1 MSSTNQYIS
10 LLHGLRSKAS
20 LQRIFITAFTCLS
33 AIACSPETTP
43 PTSSDSTPQTS
54 SEPTA
59 ETSSGPKIV
68 TTFLPVHLFTKA
80 VVGDTGQVD
89 ILISPGK
96 EVHDYQA
103 TPENAKLLAQ
113 ADVLVENGLGMEEFL
128 SGLVANAG
136 NSKLQ
141 QIDASEGIEAMEG
154 EDGHDEHGHDEH
166 GHDEHKHDEDKHDED
181 KHDEDKHDE
190 HGHGHHHPEGNPHVW
205 LDPVLAQQQVAN
217 IRDRLIEIDPDNA
230 DSYRSNA
237 QAYIEQ
243 LQQLDNEFKEKLAP
257 VQGCNFITFHDAFPY
272 LAQRYG
278 LEQEAIVE
286 IPEESITPQDIQRI
300 QQITK
305 EHSVKALLT
314 EPGIK
319 DKRVEQISSDLN
331 LSLEEINP
339 LEAGETNPQY
349 YFQVMRGNLEAL
361 SRACQ

>member
-1 MSSTNQYIS
+1 MNQYLS
-10 LLHGLRSKAS
+10 LLHGLPSKAS
-20 LQRIFITAFTCLS
+20 LERVFITALTVLS

-43 PTSSDSTPQTS
+43 PTSSDPTPDTS
-54 SEPTA
+54 SDTTSQ
-59 ETSSGPKIV
+59 TSSGPKIV

-89 ILISPGK
+89 ILISPGN

-103 TPENAKLLAQ
+103 TPEDAKLLAQ
-113 ADVLVENGLGMEEFL
+113 ADVVVENGLGMEEFL
-128 SGLVANAG
+128 SDLVANAG
-136 NSKLQ
+136 NSELQ
-141 QIDASEGIEAMEG
+141 QIDSSEGIEAMKG
-154 EDGHDEHGHDEH
+154 EDGHDEH
-166 GHDEHKHDEDKHDED
+166 
-181 KHDEDKHDE
+181 KHDE

-205 LDPVLAQQQVAN
+205 LDPVLAQQQVGN

-243 LQQLDNEFKEKLAP
+243 LQKLDNEFQEKLAP

-286 IPEESITPQDIQRI
+286 IPEESITPQNIQRI
-300 QQITK
+300 TQITE
-305 EHSVKALLT
+305 EHSVQALLT
-314 EPGIK
+314 EPGME

-331 LSLEEINP
+331 LSLQEINP
-339 LEAGETNPQY
+339 LEAGETDPQY
-349 YFQVMRGNLEAL
+349 YFVAMQGNLEAL
-361 SRACQ
+361 LRACQ